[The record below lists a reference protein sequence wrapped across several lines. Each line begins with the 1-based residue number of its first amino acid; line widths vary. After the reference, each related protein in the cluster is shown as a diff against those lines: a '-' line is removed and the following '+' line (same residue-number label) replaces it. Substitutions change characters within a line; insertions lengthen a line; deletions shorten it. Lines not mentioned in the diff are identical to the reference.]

1 MKTDNRIDENDLRR
15 AEQHLASVENTRRE
29 LLLRMAQTRRELKEL
44 EVDRKR
50 AVVMVGSIK
59 NVLRLALSEEEAELV
74 QVPIEKATAPQI
86 APDAFKGKTIP
97 ESVRE
102 VLIMFDR
109 PATTHEIVEGL
120 RQGGILNPHLSNKV
134 RAAVERRDDW
144 FIFVK
149 EKGKFGRVHLV
160 EWNDVHAEITEES
173 NPSRRAQLTAVK
185 SSSQAA
191 KA

>member
-15 AEQHLASVENTRRE
+15 AEHHLASVEKTRKE
-29 LLLRMAQTRRELKEL
+29 LLHRIAQTRRELRDL

-50 AVVMVGSIK
+50 AVLMVGSMK
-59 NVLRLALSEEEAELV
+59 SVLHLALSEEEAQLV
-74 QVPIEKATAPQI
+74 EVPVEKATAPQI
-86 APDAFKGKTIP
+86 APDAFNGKTIP
-97 ESVRE
+97 ESARE

-109 PATTHEIVEGL
+109 PATTQEIVEAL
-120 RQGGILNPHLSNKV
+120 RQGGISKPHLGNKV
-134 RAAVERRDDW
+134 RAAMDRRDDW

-149 EKGKFGRVHLV
+149 EKGKFGRYHLV
-160 EWNDVHAEITEES
+160 EWNDVLPEIAEES
-173 NPSRRAQLTAVK
+173 SPTRRPRLTAVK